1 MTPPVHTRHR
11 PAVTL
16 GASVA
21 FRVGPGGCAMAFG
34 PSFPESFMRMI
45 VGALLIVAASV
56 FFGAGILGM
65 AVRQDRAGFDPGG
78 LGYFVAAVLGL
89 LGLVLLAAGL
99 ATDAPRAQG
108 EIQPTPRWIRRASAC
123 RRQTSSLCRHR

>member
-1 MTPPVHTRHR
+1 
-11 PAVTL
+11 
-16 GASVA
+16 
-21 FRVGPGGCAMAFG
+21 
-34 PSFPESFMRMI
+34 MRMTA
-45 VGALLIVAASV
+45 GALLLVAASV

-78 LGYFVAAVLGL
+78 FGYFVAAVLGL

-108 EIQPTPRWIRRASAC
+108 EIQPTPRWVWITLRVCLLAVLAFVAISAIVYFM
-123 RRQTSSLCRHR
+123 RGGLRQVEGPAERTATLDRGG